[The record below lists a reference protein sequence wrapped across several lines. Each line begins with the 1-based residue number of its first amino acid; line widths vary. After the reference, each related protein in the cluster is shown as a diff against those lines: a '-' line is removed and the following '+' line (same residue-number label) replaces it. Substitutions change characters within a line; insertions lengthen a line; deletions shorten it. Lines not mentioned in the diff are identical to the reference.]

1 MNPRIKNT
9 MHNKLESDL
18 EQILSL
24 KSCHLCTHQPVCVA
38 FSLFKQSIEPNIMDQ
53 NTTLK
58 AENLAKFC
66 NLYQEKGLE

>member
-1 MNPRIKNT
+1 MPRIKETVTNRFEPDIEYIQ
-9 MHNKLESDL
+9 N
-18 EQILSL
+18 L
-24 KSCHLCTHQPVCVA
+24 KSCHVCTHQPICIA
-38 FSLFKQSIEPNIMDQ
+38 FNLFKQSIEPNILDE